1 MMYEDRNSPAYCKL
15 RFTDSRC
22 GARWQK
28 HEELHCLTCHTTW
41 VDVESHD
48 AHRNDGV
55 CKRPGEVGMV
65 LQGGRVYAAWGKPSP
80 DELPLMWR

>member
-48 AHRNDGV
+48 AHRKGGI

-65 LQGGRVYAAWGKPSP
+65 LQGNRVYAAWGKPSP
-80 DELPLMWR
+80 DELPLAWR